1 MGAAAL
7 HKRVIALGLIGIA
20 ALAVVLGLALNWRS
34 FTAAPVSP
42 AIQAAIAN
50 EAAKIA
56 TTQGRVERR
65 GETLL
70 VHADGGKTITFKN
83 ENDCADKEFAHC
95 VSYRFVNAY
104 LNQDS
109 FLVHATRRDGSPYTW
124 INAKDGR
131 TFDLCEQPRFSKE
144 GGRFILVGAARE
156 TALCSNDIEIWD
168 ASGSEP
174 RREFGYQY
182 VDSSLCCRLK
192 EWRDEEHVTLSAG
205 IPDGQAVVDGLLYID
220 REDGVW
226 HVKSSTDGGKT
237 VVLLH

>member
-1 MGAAAL
+1 M
-7 HKRVIALGLIGIA
+7 K
-20 ALAVVLGLALNWRS
+20 
-34 FTAAPVSP
+34 
-42 AIQAAIAN
+42 AAIAN

-56 TTQGRVERR
+56 VTQGRVERK

-70 VHADGGKTITFKN
+70 VHPDGGKTVAFKN
-83 ENDCADKEFAHC
+83 EDVCDGKDTAHC

-104 LNQDS
+104 PEQDGL
-109 FLVHATRRDGSPYTW
+109 LVHVTRFGGSLYTW

-131 TFDLCEQPRFSKE
+131 TFDLCEQPRFSKD
-144 GGRFILVGAARE
+144 GGRFVLVGAARE
-156 TALCSNDIEIWD
+156 TATCSNDIEIWD
-168 ASGSEP
+168 ASGTEM

-182 VDSSLCCRLK
+182 VDSSLCCRFK
-192 EWRDEEHVTLSAG
+192 EWRDEEHVTLLAG
-205 IPDGQAVVDGLLYID
+205 IPDGQAVTDGLLYLD